1 MSRVLVLFFVVLISG
16 LSKNILFSQSL
27 NYYFGNLHAHTAY
40 SDGNKDATTSGCNNP
55 TCSYAYAKASQNF
68 NFLGITEHNHSSAG
82 LQKSEYHQGYNEAL
96 AANQENVFLCLWG
109 MEWGVTTNPS
119 DGHIIVYGFGNQLLG
134 WEAGNYDIYVA
145 KSDYDALFK
154 KVKNNPNAFCYLA
167 HPGYNDFGYL
177 TSNPYNA
184 TYDSAI
190 VGVPFRSGLAFS
202 TNTSYSDYPSGD
214 YLMYYRIM
222 LSKGYKVGAGYDH
235 DNHYTTF
242 GRNNAGRLVI
252 LAPSLTTNDFF
263 NAMKNM
269 HFYGSDDWNAK
280 IDFKIN
286 GTEIVGNIVTAS
298 INPTISVI
306 HNDEDGETADSIKIW
321 SGISGSG
328 VLSSV
333 IVTAK
338 NTNVLTFV
346 DTNLTNNIQKYYFIE
361 IIQQDGQR
369 IVTSPIWYTKDPFAS
384 VALINYNFNGLVFP
398 NPAQD
403 ILNVSYPD
411 KDCKIK
417 LLDISG
423 RVLIEKQMINNNEVI
438 NLQDFNSG
446 IYFVLIEKDQQV
458 LYLEKIIKNN

>member
-1 MSRVLVLFFVVLISG
+1 MHLKSLILAGIVSCG
-16 LSKNILFSQSL
+16 GYIASAQTL

-55 TCSYAYAKASQNF
+55 ACSFAYAKASLHF
-68 NFLGITEHNHSSAG
+68 DFLGISEHNHSAAG
-82 LQKSEYHQGYNEAL
+82 LNISNFHSGYTQAQS
-96 AANQENVFLCLWG
+96 ANQEGVFLCLWG
-109 MEWGVTTNPS
+109 IEWGVTTNPG
-119 DGHIIVYGFGNQLLG
+119 DGHVVVYGFGNQLLG

-167 HPGYNDFGYL
+167 HPGYNDFSYL

-190 VGVPFRSGLAFS
+190 VAVPFRSGLAFS

-214 YLMYYRIM
+214 YFNYYRIL
-222 LSKGYKVGAGYDH
+222 LSKGYKIGCGYDH

-252 LAPSLTTNDFF
+252 VTPSLTTTNFF

-286 GTEIVGNIVTAS
+286 STEIMGNISTAS
-298 INPTISVI
+298 VNPTVTVV
-306 HNDEDGETADSIKIW
+306 HNDDDGELADSIKVW

-328 VLSSV
+328 VYPAVVSV
-333 IVTAK
+333 VK
-338 NTNVLTFV
+338 SNNTLVYV
-346 DTNLTNNIQKYYFIE
+346 DTNISNNVQKYYFIE

-369 IVTSPIWYTKDPFAS
+369 IVTSPIWYTKDPLSSIAS
-384 VALINYNFNGLVFP
+384 FNNTASDVLIFP
-398 NPAQD
+398 NPANDQLH
-403 ILNVSYPD
+403 IACSQSN
-411 KDCKIK
+411 CKVKIYDM
-417 LLDISG
+417 LSN
-423 RVLIEKQMINNNEVI
+423 LIENIYLDDKNTII
-438 NLQDFNSG
+438 DLQHYASG
-446 IYFVLIEKDQQV
+446 IYFIQV
-458 LYLEKIIKNN
+458 EHNGEMIHHQKLIKN